1 MMGLFVALG
10 LIAFGVLLLGYI
22 VTEIVIR
29 RLAR

>member
-1 MMGLFVALG
+1 MGLFVALG